1 MALLTPSNCI
11 VSIYAGSNALSPYSL
26 GPLRATVAGYL
37 EARTQD
43 GRYGSALWLK
53 WTHWLLVDAE
63 VDIRDA
69 YNSQLDPNR
78 NNASGDTVVLLDS
91 AGISQTAFY
100 VVFVEQIARG
110 TFAAHQRVYLDR
122 FQPSAW
128 PTDGT

>member
-1 MALLTPSNCI
+1 MTLPTPINCT
-11 VSIYAGSNALSPYSL
+11 VSIYAGSNAVSPYSL
-26 GPLRATVAGYL
+26 GTLRSTVSGHL

-69 YNSQLDPNR
+69 YNSQLDPSR
-78 NNASGDTVVLLDS
+78 DNANGDTVILLDS
-91 AGISQTAFY
+91 GGVKQTAFY

-110 TFAAHQRVYLDR
+110 TAAAHQRVYLDR

-128 PTDGT
+128 PTDAT